1 MRGLPAAWAVDQAAA
16 LARETRVHEERVG
29 ALIADLGGSPPSP
42 APPAGS
48 EPGSRSELYAR
59 AFQAERSLLAGY
71 RDLAALLP
79 GPALLP
85 PLAVLVA
92 EEGRH
97 LQRLIDLYRRYS

>member
-1 MRGLPAAWAVDQAAA
+1 MDQAAA

-48 EPGSRSELYAR
+48 EPGSRDELYAR

-79 GPALLP
+79 EPALLP
-85 PLAVLVA
+85 PLAILVA